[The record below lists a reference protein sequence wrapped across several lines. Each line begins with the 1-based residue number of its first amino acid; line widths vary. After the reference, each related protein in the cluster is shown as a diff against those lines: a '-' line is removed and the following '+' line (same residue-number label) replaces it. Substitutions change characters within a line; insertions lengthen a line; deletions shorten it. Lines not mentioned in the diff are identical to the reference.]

1 MTVFYIQLGEP
12 RSCSRLAGPT
22 ELSALPEAI
31 FADGH
36 QVGISWVLSWRDL
49 VIMGSLAGSDLCDL
63 SQRHQLIDRERFGSG
78 GRVHAGAFQLIV
90 R

>member
-1 MTVFYIQLGEP
+1 MVKGSVSRFGSGLNESVTVFYIQLGEP

-36 QVGISWVLSWRDL
+36 QVGISWV
-49 VIMGSLAGSDLCDL
+49 
-63 SQRHQLIDRERFGSG
+63 
-78 GRVHAGAFQLIV
+78 
-90 R
+90 